1 MVLVPP
7 AVGIFRMKVAA
18 PSARVQLPNDWKL
31 RAKLPEPVTGCP
43 LTVPVQAAVPVSP
56 WEVAARRRSCG
67 VTAGG
72 GAVVAVMGQFRSA
85 AGAALAG
92 GAGTGGTPGGRARG
106 ARDRA
111 GRRGR
116 GGMGPPAG

>member
-31 RAKLPEPVTGCP
+31 RAKLPGPVTGCP

-67 VTAGG
+67 VAAGG
-72 GAVVAVMGQFRSA
+72 GAGGAGVGGVRSA
-85 AGAALAG
+85 SGGALGGAG
-92 GAGTGGTPGGRARG
+92 GAGRS
-106 ARDRA
+106 
-111 GRRGR
+111 
-116 GGMGPPAG
+116 